1 MTTDEGTTQQM
12 GTTEEPAFLT
22 INGVDL
28 SRDLV
33 ITLSCLI
40 GGGIFTGGV
49 TYFVYIQYC
58 KKRGFKCGCKP
69 CRRARNRCRSRRGKK
84 LKDSNETLNSQDP
97 CSSAAIAGPSKGPG
111 VVTLAA
117 KLQCNSVDSLDRMS
131 ETELFTAH
139 PSGGSILP
147 IPANDSKMCAND
159 PKNPLNEPIP
169 ECMPEGKGPGAK
181 NSNSQSGV
189 SARSRE
195 YRPRSAKGDV
205 MDEFSF
211 DPQMTAAMAR
221 ENKNK

>member
-1 MTTDEGTTQQM
+1 MTLTTEDMTTEEGTTQQM

-58 KKRGFKCGCKP
+58 KKKGFKCGCKP

-111 VVTLAA
+111 VETLAA
-117 KLQCNSVDSLDRMS
+117 KLACNSVDSLDRMS
-131 ETELFTAH
+131 ETEVFTAH
-139 PSGGSILP
+139 PSGGNFIP
-147 IPANDSKMCAND
+147 IPLHDY
-159 PKNPLNEPIP
+159 PIP
-169 ECMPEGKGPGAK
+169 ENMPEGKGPGAK

-189 SARSRE
+189 STRSRE
-195 YRPRSAKGDV
+195 YKPRSAKGDN

-211 DPQMTAAMAR
+211 DPQMTATMAR